1 MKALAHPRW
10 EDFVYEYESDNPCG
24 WLGNGWTVNEK
35 VKKVN
40 VDYLNRDQID
50 FPPLPTSSNPDQYST

>member
-10 EDFVYEYESDNPCG
+10 EDFVYEYVNDNPMG
-24 WLGNGWTVNEK
+24 WIGNGWTVEEK
-35 VKKVN
+35 TKQVR

-50 FPPLPTSSNPDQYST
+50 FPPVPTENEGGKEK